1 MLFRSLPTPARSK
14 LRPAPPRAA
23 RLPGPCGRR
32 WRGPA
37 FLLLHALWFPSCVG
51 CGPAG
56 VNCGGTPQRQ
66 TDQTDVCGA
75 PLQILTSFSHL
86 FFPVC
91 LVYFEPTKGT
101 GPQGSFSGSVIPR
114 SIDSMEVLIFL
125 RIYFLFVFFFFFLVS

>member
-1 MLFRSLPTPARSK
+1 MLG
-14 LRPAPPRAA
+14 
-23 RLPGPCGRR
+23 RLLGPCGRCC
-32 WRGPA
+32 RGPA

-56 VNCGGTPQRQ
+56 VKCGGTPQRQ

-91 LVYFEPTKGT
+91 LAYFEPTKGT
-101 GPQGSFSGSVIPR
+101 GPQGNFSGSVIPR
-114 SIDSMEVLIFL
+114 KYRFDGSSHFPQNL
-125 RIYFLFVFFFFFLVS
+125 LFVCVFLLLLGIIISSLGQSSEIEY